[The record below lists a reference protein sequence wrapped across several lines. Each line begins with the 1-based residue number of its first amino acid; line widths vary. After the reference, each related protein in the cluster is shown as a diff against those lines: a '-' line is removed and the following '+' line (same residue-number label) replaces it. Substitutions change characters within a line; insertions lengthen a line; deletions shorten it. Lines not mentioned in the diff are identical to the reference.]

1 MNLAEHRLVVP
12 PIRKGDA
19 KVIIVRKLLDSCIR
33 NNIKIRLVL
42 LDREFF
48 STAVIHEIKQNHCTF
63 IMPARKTP
71 GIKKAIEQFV
81 SGDRESISEYRIRST
96 SGHVE
101 SFTLVI
107 IPKSNPKK
115 SNITDQYVTFA
126 TNIPMNK
133 IFWNISQIPE
143 EYRKRWGIETGYAC
157 IGKFRPRTCSRN
169 HSIRFLYF
177 LYPLIL
183 FNAWIIANCML
194 RNNYSINNTNP
205 IITIEILKCI
215 FGIIIV
221 DSFRKVTSEYYL
233 EDVS

>member
-1 MNLAEHRLVVP
+1 M
-12 PIRKGDA
+12 
-19 KVIIVRKLLDSCIR
+19 
-33 NNIKIRLVL
+33 
-42 LDREFF
+42 
-48 STAVIHEIKQNHCTF
+48 
-63 IMPARKTP
+63 
-71 GIKKAIEQFV
+71 
-81 SGDRESISEYRIRST
+81 ISMQ
-96 SGHVE
+96 
-101 SFTLVI
+101 
-107 IPKSNPKK
+107 P
-115 SNITDQYVTFA
+115 
-126 TNIPMNK
+126 
-133 IFWNISQIPE
+133 NISQIPE

-233 EDVS
+233 EDVSQLLSQVLIVLTASMFTGQSLECTPNNMTCVLYAQDNMDTPNIGILYLHANSSILPCIVRLLS